1 MGIYIPREDV
11 ERASSIGLYD
21 YFRMTMPSVLKRK
34 GNDFCHIDHDSL
46 CMKRSG
52 EWWWHSRG
60 LYGRNAISYLIIA
73 EDMDF
78 QTAVL
83 TVLGATPAEYAP
95 QAQTEIYENKIYEKE
110 LVLPEKDDNSDVVIK
125 YLASRGIDEDV
136 IQYFISE
143 GSIYQDRKYKSVC
156 FVGYDKDQIPRL
168 VNVRGTR
175 GDFKQNV
182 AGSDR
187 KYGFMN
193 QRGGSSVHLFE
204 APIDM
209 LSYATLINEAGRDF
223 RTFNMLSMSGITG
236 TRREDGSVK
245 LPACLEQYF
254 KDYPGNKAVYIH
266 FDNDAAGINAGLNI
280 KEPLEK
286 RGMKVYLQYPPQG
299 IKDVNE
305 YLQLK
310 KSGRIHEVDSSRIR
324 EPVASEHAIS
334 M

>member
-11 ERASSIGLYD
+11 ERASGIGLYD
-21 YFRMTMPSVLKRK
+21 YFKMTMPSVLKRK

-60 LYGRNAISYLIIA
+60 LFGRNAISYLIVV
-73 EDMDF
+73 EEMDF

-83 TVLGATPAEYAP
+83 TVLGAVPAEYAP
-95 QAQTEIYENKIYEKE
+95 ELREEISEKK
-110 LVLPEKDDNSDVVIK
+110 LVLPEKDDNSDLVIR

-143 GSIYQDRKYKSVC
+143 GSIYQDRRYKSVC
-156 FVGYDKDQIPRL
+156 FVGYDPDHIPRL

-182 AGSDR
+182 TGSDR
-187 KYGFMN
+187 RYGFMN

-209 LSYATLINEAGRDF
+209 LSYATLINEAGKDF

-236 TRREDGSVK
+236 NRREDGSVK
-245 LPACLEQYF
+245 LPACIEQYF
-254 KDYPGNKAVYIH
+254 SDYPGNKVVYIH

-324 EPVASEHAIS
+324 EPVASEPAIS